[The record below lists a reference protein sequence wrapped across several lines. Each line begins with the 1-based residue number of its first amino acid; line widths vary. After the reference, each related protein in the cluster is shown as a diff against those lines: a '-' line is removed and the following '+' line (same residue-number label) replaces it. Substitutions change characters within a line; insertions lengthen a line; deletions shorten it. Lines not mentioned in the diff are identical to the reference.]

1 MEYQLREYDM
11 NPGELDAFIGEW
23 RAKIVPLRIKFG
35 FRVVGAWSSHD
46 ENKFIWILG
55 WDGPIGSFRKADEEY
70 SQSPGRKVVDPNP
83 ARHIKHIRET
93 ILSSA
98 LE

>member
-11 NPGELDAFIGEW
+11 NPGELDVFVQEW
-23 RAKIVPLRIKFG
+23 KAKIVPLRTKFG
-35 FRVVGAWSSHD
+35 FSVVGAWFSHE

-55 WDGPIGSFRKADEEY
+55 WAGPPGSFRKADQEY
-70 SQSPGRKVVDPNP
+70 SQSPGRRAVDPNP
-83 ARHIKHIRET
+83 ARHIAHIRET
-93 ILSSA
+93 MMSSA